1 MIQNYDETDRMID
14 EMDNAE
20 LGSMFKH
27 GLQLLR
33 NIRDNFPEG
42 ILEGYQV
49 STLVSGMKHTIIA
62 AKKGLR

>member
-1 MIQNYDETDRMID
+1 MIHNYDETDRMID

-20 LGSMFKH
+20 LGSLVKH

-33 NIRDNFPEG
+33 NTRDNFPEG
-42 ILEGYQV
+42 ILEGYQASV
-49 STLVSGMKHTIIA
+49 LVSGMKHTIIA